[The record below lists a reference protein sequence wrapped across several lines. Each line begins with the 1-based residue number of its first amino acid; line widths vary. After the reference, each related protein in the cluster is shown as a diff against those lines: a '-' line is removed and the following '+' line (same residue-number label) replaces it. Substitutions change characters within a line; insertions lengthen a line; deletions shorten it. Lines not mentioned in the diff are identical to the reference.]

1 LSTTTTGTYIITV
14 NATSGVISH
23 TVLVSVIVTLAFTLN
38 ADFSGWNASQIAN
51 PTITQFRGVTFT
63 AGVVWVNS
71 IHDFAIYTAGF
82 AAGSVSTSNACSLSN
97 TNGCLAASAFVSSTS
112 TMASLAFTPTI
123 PADDFTGPG
132 TYEYYCQIHPFSMHG
147 KITVF
152 KNPDL
157 AKQGSVNIVDLA
169 TIAFSFGSTPTSTN
183 WNVVADLDNDGL
195 INIVDLAICATYYG
209 RPI

>member
-14 NATSGVISH
+14 NATSGVIFH
-23 TVLVSVIVTLAFTLN
+23 TVQVSVIVTLSFALN
-38 ADFSGWNASQIAN
+38 ADFNGWNASKIAN
-51 PTITQFRGVTFT
+51 PAITQFRGVTFT
-63 AGVVWVNS
+63 AEVVWVNS
-71 IHDFAIYTAGF
+71 IHDFAIYSAGF
-82 AAGSVSTSNACSLSN
+82 PAGSVSTSNTCSLSN
-97 TNGCLAASAFVSSTS
+97 ANGCLAASAFVSSTS
-112 TMASLAFTPTI
+112 TTVSLAFTPTI

-132 TYEYYCQIHPFSMHG
+132 TYEYYCQIHPLSMHG
-147 KITVF
+147 KITLF

-183 WNVVADLDNDGL
+183 WNVVADLNNDGQ
-195 INIVDLAICATYYG
+195 ISIVDLAICATYYG